1 MHGFILT
8 PTYRL
13 ARGVPEV
20 HLYGVLN
27 SGEPCL
33 LIDDRTRPHFFVR
46 QRDVARLRT
55 AVPTLA
61 VEPGALRTLD
71 GEPAA
76 TVHVAVPGDV
86 PPLRRKLEELGI
98 ECLEAD
104 VRFAYRYLIDRGIR
118 GAFEVD
124 GAHEL
129 RPRLGRVYRNPALR
143 PARWAPRLKIL
154 SIDIETSL
162 KGDHLY
168 SIALHTHAFDR
179 VIIVHDG
186 ALDCAEAVPSEKAAV
201 RRFLEYLDVIDPDVI
216 TGWNVVDFDL
226 ALLARVARR
235 HGLRFRIGRS
245 DDDFDLRKDASFT
258 RESRAIVFGRQV
270 LDGLSLMRG
279 AFIRLDD
286 YKLETAAQAFLG
298 KGKLIAGDGR
308 YAEIEALYRNDP
320 QGLAEYN
327 LHDARLVLEILDR
340 TGLVELAIERS
351 LLTGMQLDRV
361 SAAIASIDSLYLNA
375 LRRRGVVA
383 PSVGAGEQAAEIT
396 GGYVMESKPG
406 LYHNVLVF
414 DFKSLYPSIIRTFN
428 IDPLTYVADQAPL
441 PVETVDER
449 EPHPSRRSQKKG
461 PPQGERELSFGDD
474 NRTARPEEPPSSGG
488 VSKPVLSPVE
498 GGARWRRPTVSSKEG
513 PGEVEKVSGEA
524 AMPVVRA
531 PNGACFRRDVAGI
544 IPELL
549 TSLATEREQA
559 KRAGDAV
566 KANAIKIL
574 MNSFYGVL
582 GAGASRLFAP
592 AVANAVTHF
601 GQYLIRRAAECAA
614 SKGDEVLYGDTD
626 SLFVD
631 AHEADADRAFTT
643 GERLRA
649 EIGAAV
655 AETVR
660 TEFGCESFLELEFE
674 KLYRR
679 FFLPEI
685 RSGKVG
691 SKKRYAGLLI
701 DNGSEEIEFVGLESV
716 RRDWSEVSKR
726 FQRQLLQRVF
736 HDQPVQEFIRNFIAD
751 LRAGRFDDQ
760 LTYKKALRKELTAYT
775 KTTPAHVK
783 AARKQSGA
791 TGRIIAYVMTL
802 QGPEPLGE
810 LTAAPD
816 YAHYIEHQIA
826 PIADAVLRFL
836 GTDFESI
843 VQTKKQLAL
852 F

>member
-1 MHGFILT
+1 MLGFILT

-20 HLYGVLN
+20 HLYGVLE
-27 SGEPCL
+27 SGEPCV
-33 LIDDRTRPHFFVR
+33 LIDDRCRPHFFVR
-46 QRDVARLRT
+46 ARDVAALKTVAPALTVADERGLR
-55 AVPTLA
+55 A
-61 VEPGALRTLD
+61 LD
-71 GEPAA
+71 GEPVA
-76 TVHVAVPGDV
+76 TVSVRVPADV
-86 PPLRRKLEELGI
+86 PPLRRRLEEHGI

-104 VRFAYRYLIDRGIR
+104 VRFAYRYLIDRGLR
-118 GAFEVD
+118 GSFEVD
-124 GAHEL
+124 GAYEV
-129 RPRLGRVYRNPALR
+129 RPRLGRVYRNPDVR
-143 PARWAPRLKIL
+143 PARWTPRLRVL
-154 SIDIETSL
+154 SLDIETSL
-162 KGDHLY
+162 DGEHLY
-168 SIALHTHAFDR
+168 SIALHTRAWER
-179 VIIVHDG
+179 VILVHDR
-186 ALDCAEAVPSEKAAV
+186 AVENAEVVASEKEAI
-201 RRFLEYLDVIDPDVI
+201 RRFLEQLMAIDPDVI

-226 ALLARVARR
+226 AVLARLARR
-235 HGLRFRIGRS
+235 HGLRFTIGRS
-245 DDDFDLRKDASFT
+245 EEEFDLRKDASFT

-270 LDGLSLMRG
+270 LDGLALMRG

-286 YKLETAAQAFLG
+286 YKLETAAQTFLG
-298 KGKLIAGDGR
+298 KGKLLAGEGR
-308 YAEIEALYRNDP
+308 HLEIGALYRDAP
-320 QGLAEYN
+320 ERLVDYN
-327 LHDARLVLEILDR
+327 LHDARLVLELLEQTRLI
-340 TGLVELAIERS
+340 ELAVERS

-383 PSVGAGEQAAEIT
+383 PSVRAGEPVAEIT

-406 LYHNVLVF
+406 LYRNVLVF

-428 IDPLTYVADQAPL
+428 IDPLTYVPPPVAP
-441 PVETVDER
+441 R
-449 EPHPSRRSQKKG
+449 G
-461 PPQGERELSFGDD
+461 
-474 NRTARPEEPPSSGG
+474 
-488 VSKPVLSPVE
+488 
-498 GGARWRRPTVSSKEG
+498 KEG
-513 PGEVEKVSGEA
+513 SEEVGLGEQVA
-524 AMPVVRA
+524 PTVRA
-531 PNGACFRRDVAGI
+531 PNGAHFRRDIAGI

-549 TSLATEREQA
+549 SSLADAREQA

-582 GAGASRLFAP
+582 GAGASRLFSP

-601 GQYLIRRAAECAA
+601 GQYLIRRAAACAEG
-614 SKGDEVLYGDTD
+614 KGYEVLYGDTD
-626 SLFVD
+626 SLFVHVYT
-631 AHEADADRAFTT
+631 AAAERALEI

-649 EIGAAV
+649 DIGTAV
-655 AETVR
+655 ADTVR

-685 RSGKVG
+685 RGGKVG

-701 DNGSEEIEFVGLESV
+701 DAGAEQIEFVGLEAV

-726 FQRQLLQRVF
+726 FQRGLLERVF
-736 HDQPVQEFIRNFIAD
+736 HDEPVQEFIRAFIAD

-760 LTYKKALRKELTAYT
+760 LTYKKALRKELAAYT
-775 KTTPAHVK
+775 KTTPPHVK
-783 AARKQSGA
+783 AARKQRGD
-791 TGRIIAYVMTL
+791 TGRIVAYVMTL
-802 QGPEPLGE
+802 QGPEPVSAM
-810 LTAAPD
+810 TALPD

-826 PIADAVLRFL
+826 PIADAILRFL